1 MSELPQNVFGLMAVV
16 FALGLQHGLD
26 PDHVATID
34 GLTRHNSLVR
44 PRIAR
49 WSGVLFSLGHG
60 AIVTLVAILAATVSR
75 EWAPPAW
82 LEVLGTWVSISFLL
96 VLGCLNL
103 RAAMD
108 TSAQP
113 GAMMGLRGLWLQR
126 FSATS
131 HPLLIAAIG
140 AAFALS
146 FDTVSQAALFSLTAA
161 NLAGWTFA
169 TLLGVIFMSGMMT
182 ADGLA
187 GWWLGGLIRKADGR
201 ARMLARAMSLVV
213 GIMSVAIAGLG
224 FARWLHPE
232 SVASIDKFAWL
243 MGAAMAIVVPAVFAR
258 LLRRN
263 AVQPG
268 QAV

>member
-1 MSELPQNVFGLMAVV
+1 L
-16 FALGLQHGLD
+16 
-26 PDHVATID
+26 
-34 GLTRHNSLVR
+34 
-44 PRIAR
+44 AR

-60 AIVTLVAILAATVSR
+60 VIVTLVAALAAIFSR
-75 EWAPPAW
+75 EWAPPPW
-82 LEVLGTWVSISFLL
+82 LEYFGTWVSISFLL

-103 RAAMD
+103 RAAME
-108 TSAQP
+108 TSAQH
-113 GAMMGLRGLWLQR
+113 GVVMGLRGRWLRR
-126 FSATS
+126 FTATS
-131 HPLLIAAIG
+131 HPLLIAAVG

-187 GWWLGGLIRKADGR
+187 GWWLGGLIRKADAR
-201 ARMLARAMSLVV
+201 ARLLARAMSFVV
-213 GIMSVAIAGLG
+213 GAMSIGIAGLG

-232 SVASIDKFAWL
+232 SVAAIDRFAWL
-243 MGAAMAIVVPAVFAR
+243 MGAAMAIAVPTALAW

-263 AVQPG
+263 AGRPG
-268 QAV
+268 QTA